1 LFVSPLYT
9 HQTSKHSDDV
19 DTLRVM
25 KCKNLYL
32 SLLPPGVRPSSGIE
46 RVPDSCLERNGMVME
61 TPKKMPSTPLHGKES
76 HYFASNSGSSMFL
89 DPTTARAAL
98 ADEKVNELLQMSA
111 TRWLNGR
118 YLLKG
123 NFVPLSM
130 CGKLSLFVVM
140 GAEFDL
146 CEKGSTLPNAE
157 DSSNLGGTLISILVG
172 RTTKVHLSESVCTEK
187 LDSDKPDH
195 APMLGG
201 LSKESET
208 IKGII
213 SFSLADQIGLPRY
226 CVERYTLPPNFSHKI
241 HCFKFIIFSLFSD
254 TKVFFF
260 MVHLEQGKPLLLLP
274 VPMMQAPT
282 FLQ

>member
-1 LFVSPLYT
+1 VS
-9 HQTSKHSDDV
+9 
-19 DTLRVM
+19 
-25 KCKNLYL
+25 
-32 SLLPPGVRPSSGIE
+32 
-46 RVPDSCLERNGMVME
+46 DSCSERNGMVVE

-172 RTTKVHLSESVCTEK
+172 RTTKVHLSDSVCTEK
-187 LDSDKPDH
+187 LGSDKPGLPSEFYDYDNRRNEYSNH

-201 LSKESET
+201 LSKESAT

-226 CVERYTLPPNFSHKI
+226 CVKGYTLPLIFIHKI
-241 HCFKFIIFSLFSD
+241 HCFKFVLFSLFSD

>member
-1 LFVSPLYT
+1 M
-9 HQTSKHSDDV
+9 QK
-19 DTLRVM
+19 
-25 KCKNLYL
+25 LYL
-32 SLLPPGVRPSSGIE
+32 GLVPPEVGSSCAMHAESDYRPK
-46 RVPDSCLERNGMVME
+46 RNEMLME
-61 TPKKMPSTPLHGKES
+61 TPKKSPSAPLHRRES
-76 HYFASNSGSSMFL
+76 YDCASSSGSSVCL
-89 DPTTARAAL
+89 DPTTARSAL
-98 ADEKVNELLQMSA
+98 ADEKVNELLQTSA

-208 IKGII
+208 IKGIV

-226 CVERYTLPPNFSHKI
+226 CVKRYTLPPNFSHKI
-241 HCFKFIIFSLFSD
+241 HCFNFVIC
-254 TKVFFF
+254 
-260 MVHLEQGKPLLLLP
+260 
-274 VPMMQAPT
+274 
-282 FLQ
+282 